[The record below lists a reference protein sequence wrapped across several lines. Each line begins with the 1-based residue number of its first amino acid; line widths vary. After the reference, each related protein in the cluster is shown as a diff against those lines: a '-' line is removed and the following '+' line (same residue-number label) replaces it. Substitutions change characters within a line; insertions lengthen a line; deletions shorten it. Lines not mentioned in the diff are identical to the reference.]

1 MAEKKYTKKLVIETS
16 DGQVTLEGGA
26 ARAMATRLDDASRYF
41 HLTTAEGV
49 ETYYD
54 VQSASCGFCKVAT
67 LTAGSTAAEAIACED
82 ALPNC
87 PNYVALNRHAATI
100 KANGTVTL
108 VAETHPA
115 DAQVTW
121 TSSQQSYAT
130 VEGGVVTGVAAGET
144 VITAS
149 ITVDSTTYTD
159 KATITVEPA
168 E

>member
-67 LTAGSTAAEAIACED
+67 LTAGSAAAEAIACED

-121 TSSQQSYAT
+121 TSSQPSYAT
-130 VEGGVVTGVAAGET
+130 VEGGVVTGVAAGEA

-149 ITVDSTTYTD
+149 ITVDGTTYTD
-159 KATITVEPA
+159 KATITVEAA